1 MPLRVNKGLIIFMAL
16 VLVFVV
22 AGAVAYLLSGE
33 KGIEERFSEALGL
46 GGDEEEG
53 GGGFFGF
60 SVEGDVL
67 LYALILG
74 ALIVGCLILLKI
86 FKV

>member
-1 MPLRVNKGLIIFMAL
+1 MPLKVNKGLIIFMAL

-46 GGDEEEG
+46 GGGEEEG
-53 GGGFFGF
+53 DGGFFGF
-60 SVEGDVL
+60 SIEGDVL

-74 ALIVGCLILLKI
+74 ALIVGCFVLLKI